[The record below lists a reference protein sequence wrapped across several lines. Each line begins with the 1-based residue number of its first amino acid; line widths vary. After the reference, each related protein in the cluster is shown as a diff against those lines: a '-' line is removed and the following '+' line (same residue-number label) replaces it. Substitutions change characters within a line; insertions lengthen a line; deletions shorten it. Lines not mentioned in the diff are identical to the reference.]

1 MTDAPSSLPQ
11 LLTVREVAERLGI
24 SSRSVWSMLSN
35 GRLTGLRLGA
45 KTIRIEAAE
54 LERFVAAARIGQ
66 AMAS

>member
-1 MTDAPSSLPQ
+1 
-11 LLTVREVAERLGI
+11 
-24 SSRSVWSMLSN
+24 MLSN